1 MSCRIVEKDE
11 KVKFKPLVLEIDIT
25 SEDELAELYHR
36 FGVGAILLEEITP
49 STFVKFPSAIGET
62 YSSKIWNVICDAC
75 IRAGLRD

>member
-36 FGVGAILLEEITP
+36 FSVKSSQLEEITP
-49 STFVKFPSAIGET
+49 SAGVKFPSTIGET